1 MTRVPSCSSSSARP
15 PSSLSTLAAAS
26 SRASAVC
33 RYGLAFHHTMTYRPK
48 EGLRFLRTK
57 PLGKNIQQPAKC
69 GFVSLGEELLT
80 LRGKLVDVSRL
91 AAAASAPDRT
101 SLAHDAVALQDAEMR
116 ADAVVGEIQCPG
128 EVLHSA
134 LGASE
139 QRDDPPSRA
148 LEEPHVPV
156 RSQ

>member
-48 EGLRFLRTK
+48 EGLRFLRPK

-69 GFVSLGEELLT
+69 GFVSLGEEVFT
-80 LRGKLVDVSRL
+80 LPGQLVDVSRL
-91 AAAASAPDRT
+91 AAPAAPAHRT
-101 SLAHDAVALQDAEMR
+101 SLAHDAVALQDGKVC

-128 EVLHSA
+128 EVLD
-134 LGASE
+134 GAPRAPE
-139 QRDDPPSRA
+139 QRDDPPPRA
-148 LEEPHVPV
+148 FEEPLVP
-156 RSQ
+156 

>member
-1 MTRVPSCSSSSARP
+1 MLFGQAT
-15 PSSLSTLAAAS
+15 T
-26 SRASAVC
+26 
-33 RYGLAFHHTMTYRPK
+33 HRPK
-48 EGLRFLRTK
+48 EGLRFERPK

-69 GFVSLGEELLT
+69 GFVSLGEQLFTLL
-80 LRGKLVDVSRL
+80 GKLVDVSRL
-91 AAAASAPDRT
+91 AAATSAPDRT
-101 SLAHDAVALQDAEMR
+101 SLAHDAIALQDGEMH

-128 EVLHSA
+128 EVLDCA
-134 LGASE
+134 VGPSE